1 MKIYH
6 PEKSVI
12 LTKKIGKGSK
22 IHAQVWIGKNVKVGK
37 NVRIQA
43 FVFIPDGVELED
55 NVFVG
60 PGAIFTNDPDL
71 RCEGSEFWKETL
83 VKKGA
88 KIGAGAIIRAGVVIG
103 ENAIIGMGSVVLND
117 VLAGTK
123 VIGNPA
129 REI

>member
-12 LTKKIGKGSK
+12 LTKEIGKGSK
-22 IHAQVWIGKNVKVGK
+22 IHAQVWIGKNVKIGK

-60 PGAIFTNDPDL
+60 PGVIFTNDADL
-71 RCEGSEFWKETL
+71 RCEGREFWKKTL
-83 VKKGA
+83 VKRGV
-88 KIGAGAIIRAGVVIG
+88 KIGAGAMIRAGVVIG
-103 ENAIIGMGSVVLND
+103 ENAIIGMGSVILND
-117 VLAGTK
+117 VPAGKTYA
-123 VIGNPA
+123 GNPA
-129 REI
+129 KEI

>member
-12 LTKKIGKGSK
+12 LTKTIGKGSK
-22 IHAQVWIGKNVKVGK
+22 IHAQVWIGKNVKIGK

-60 PGAIFTNDPDL
+60 PGAIFINDADL
-71 RCEGSEFWKETL
+71 KCEGKEFWEKIL
-83 VKKGA
+83 VKRGA
-88 KIGAGAIIRAGVVIG
+88 KIGAGAMIRAGVVIG

-117 VLAGTK
+117 VPAGKTYA
-123 VIGNPA
+123 GNPA
-129 REI
+129 KEI